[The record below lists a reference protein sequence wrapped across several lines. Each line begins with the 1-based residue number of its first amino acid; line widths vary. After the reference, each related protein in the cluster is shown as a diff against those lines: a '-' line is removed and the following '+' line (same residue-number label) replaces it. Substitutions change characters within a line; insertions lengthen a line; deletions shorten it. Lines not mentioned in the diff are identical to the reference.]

1 MFKEGYVNNLICPYV
16 FIKKTISGFII
27 IVVYVDNLN
36 TIGTHKEILKVMMY
50 FKNEF
55 EMKDFGEIKY
65 YINLQ
70 IEHLQSGIL
79 LH

>member
-1 MFKEGYVNNLICPYV
+1 MCIRDRNNPRCPCV
-16 FIKKTISGFII
+16 FIKKTTSGFII
-27 IVVYVDNLN
+27 IAVFVDDLN
-36 TIGTHKEILKVMMY
+36 IIGTHKEILKVMMY

-65 YINLQ
+65 CINLQ
-70 IEHLQSGIL
+70 IEHIQSGIL